1 MQSVQTYPA
10 WQHLSAAA
18 PARAGTIAYL
28 RALTLVVWFGSLV
41 VNYWWRQE
49 WDWHRQFS
57 EQDVNIRSQ
66 YMIGFITV
74 LAGHLTLGASAWFN
88 APFRALSTLPGK
100 LFTVFCFLAFIV
112 SPFSASMNTS
122 GVYAAATWLTFL
134 LCILYWS
141 SDYYVVRRVVVFG
154 GLFLFAW
161 LLALLVRLGMP
172 QGIGT
177 AIGGINRNT
186 TSAVA
191 MAAMIC
197 CTLSASRTIRW
208 GGIAGCAF
216 FALLVNSRGTTL
228 ALGVYLA
235 VYYTLH
241 KGSLQAAWHAALGLF
256 LVITVLLASTF
267 AQQLLF
273 EDVMRL
279 KDPGRGLG
287 GGLTGRVETWQRGL
301 ETFWKSPLIGHG
313 FRANVSGE
321 QEGLWAHGGYITLL
335 IETGLIGTLLA
346 VSFVVC
352 EALRRM
358 KRAGQLRNAAAA
370 AIVGIDRQESLRL
383 NAVAC
388 ATMAT
393 MLTYWIYEPLYLN
406 LGTVMSVCFFLMLA
420 APEFVDD
427 RRAMFPASRTSGVPG
442 PNLSGRLYG

>member
-10 WQHLSAAA
+10 WQQVSAAA
-18 PARAGTIAYL
+18 PARAGIIAYL

-41 VNYWWRQE
+41 VNYWWRQN
-49 WDWHRQFS
+49 WDWFREFY

-66 YMIGFITV
+66 YMIGFAIA
-74 LAGHLTLGASAWFN
+74 LAGHLTLGAPAWFN

-100 LFTVFCFLAFIV
+100 LFTVFCFLVFIA
-112 SPFSASMNTS
+112 SPFSASMKTS

-134 LCILYWS
+134 LCVLYWS
-141 SDYYVVRRVVVFG
+141 SDYYVVRRVVVLS

-161 LLALLVRLGMP
+161 LLALLIRLGLP
-172 QGIGT
+172 HGFGGS
-177 AIGGINRNT
+177 IGGINRNAI
-186 TSAVA
+186 SSVG

-208 GGIAGCAF
+208 GGMAGCAC
-216 FALLVNSRGTTL
+216 FALMVNSRGTIL

-241 KGSLQAAWHAALGLF
+241 KGSLRAAWHAALGVF
-256 LVITVLLASTF
+256 LVVSLLLASTF
-267 AQQLLF
+267 AKQFLF

-279 KDPGRGLG
+279 SDPSRGLG
-287 GGLTGRVETWQRGL
+287 TGLTGRVETWKRGL

-313 FRANVSGE
+313 FRAQVSGE
-321 QEGLWAHGGYITLL
+321 QEGLWSHGGYVTLL

-346 VSFVVC
+346 VAIVVF
-352 EALRRM
+352 EALRRV
-358 KRAGQLRNAAAA
+358 KRAGQLRNASAA
-370 AIVGIDRQESLRL
+370 AITGIDRQESLRL
-383 NAVAC
+383 NTVAC

-393 MLTYWIYEPLYLN
+393 MLTYWVYEPLYLN

-427 RRAMFPASRTSGVPG
+427 RRAMIPSSRTSGGPG
-442 PNLSGRLYG
+442 PYPGRFHG